1 MSGTAQHLDTLESLC
16 ALPFP
21 DADSPGAYES
31 SGPRHHLV
39 TLLLAPAESGEDT
52 ATTVFEEQF
61 ETEREALSLLLTVRG
76 WGPPDRF
83 ALTGAALRAGGEP
96 LPAPWDHLVHT
107 VPDVH
112 LWRRAERWTGI
123 GTAHHGPGLPL
134 ALVAFTTTEDPP

>member
-1 MSGTAQHLDTLESLC
+1 MSGTAQHLDTIESLC

-21 DADSPGAYES
+21 EVDSPLGYES

-39 TLLLAPAESGEDT
+39 TLVVASAGDTDEGFED
-52 ATTVFEEQF
+52 QF
-61 ETEREALSLLLTVRG
+61 ESEREALSLLLTVRG

-83 ALTGAALRAGGEP
+83 ALTGAALRSADEP
-96 LPAPWDHLVHT
+96 LPAPWDFLVHT

-112 LWRRAERWTGI
+112 LWRRADRWTGI